1 MHNRSKDG
9 LIDLLNVVV
18 SRILPQVIIKQV
30 LELFRDQENYVRI
43 ILL

>member
-9 LIDLLNVVV
+9 INNLLNVVV
-18 SRILPQVIIKQV
+18 SRIYPQEIIKQV
-30 LELFRDQENYVRI
+30 LELFRDQENHVRI

>member
-9 LIDLLNVVV
+9 LNHFLNVVV
-18 SRILPQVIIKQV
+18 ARISPQVIIKQV
-30 LELFRDQENYVRI
+30 LELFRDQENYVCI